1 MPTANKATT
10 IRLTS
15 VDKQMVAELKDQLGI
30 RSTTELIRMAL
41 RSLNRGMN
49 EHNSALN
56 SAAQRATSDGAHSD
70 AE

>member
-1 MPTANKATT
+1 MANKATT

-15 VDKQMVAELKDQLGI
+15 VDKQMIAELKDRLGI

-41 RSLNRGMN
+41 RVLDRGGIV
-49 EHNSALN
+49 HNSALD
-56 SAAQRATSDGAHSD
+56 SAATPTERSGSRPD